1 MKASVLAYIRLPH
14 FVPIVAVLS
23 ATAIL
28 SIIIVGDE
36 LTVSSLLRL
45 LLALLGGQVV
55 VGVVNELVDVESD
68 QLTKPDKPIPS
79 GIVTINGARSLGIA
93 GLLLMLVA
101 GATFGWQS
109 LLLLTLGNAI
119 GVVYSIWFKR
129 TPLSWL
135 PYVVALPLL
144 PIWIAVS
151 FEVFETAMLALF
163 PLGVLGGLAIHIAQA
178 LPDIEPDRAAAIDN
192 LTTRLGETR
201 AIRVCWFAL
210 LGLSTMLMGATV
222 VADDLSS
229 RMFAATAIVSLS
241 VVAHMLLYRFRH
253 RVGVM
258 AAFPIA
264 ASSVGL
270 LAFAWI
276 AR

>member
-1 MKASVLAYIRLPH
+1 MKATVLAYIRLPH

-28 SIIIVGDE
+28 CIIIVGDE
-36 LTVSSLLRL
+36 LTGSGLLRL
-45 LLALLGGQVV
+45 LLALFGGQVV

-68 QLTKPDKPIPS
+68 RLTKPDKPIPS
-79 GIVTINGARSLGIA
+79 GIVTINGARNLGLA
-93 GLLLMLVA
+93 GLLLMLIA
-101 GATFGWQS
+101 GASFGWQS
-109 LLLLTLGNAI
+109 LVLLTLGNGI
-119 GVVYSIWFKR
+119 GVAYSIWFKR
-129 TPLSWL
+129 SPLSWL

-144 PIWIAVS
+144 PVWIAVS
-151 FEVFETAMLALF
+151 FDVFETTMLALF
-163 PLGVLGGLAIHIAQA
+163 PLGILGGLAIHIAQA
-178 LPDIEPDRAAAIDN
+178 LPDIDADRVAGIDN
-192 LTTRLGETR
+192 LTTRLGQTS
-201 AIRVCWFAL
+201 AIRVCWIAL
-210 LGLSTMLMGATV
+210 LGLSIVLMGASV
-222 VADDLSS
+222 VTDDLSS
-229 RMFAATAIVSLS
+229 RMFAASAIVTLS
-241 VVAHMLLYRFRH
+241 VVAHMLLYRFRQ